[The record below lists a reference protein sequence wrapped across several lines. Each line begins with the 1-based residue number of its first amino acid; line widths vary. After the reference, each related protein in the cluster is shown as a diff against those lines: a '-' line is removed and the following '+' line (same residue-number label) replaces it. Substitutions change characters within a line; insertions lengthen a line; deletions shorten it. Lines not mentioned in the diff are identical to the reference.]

1 MGSEAFRD
9 QQKEGTGKQVLEWV
23 GESSEGQLD
32 LLSFVLFLSLS
43 DQSISLYTLILKVGS

>member
-1 MGSEAFRD
+1 VGSEAFRD

-23 GESSEGQLD
+23 GETSEGQLD